1 MSLPQAKERLMTG
14 EELYRRPDLNPCELI
29 EGKIVPM
36 APTLFEHGEVE
47 LNLGS
52 ALRAWAKQTGR
63 GRVPGG
69 EVGIYIRRNPDT
81 VRAADILFI
90 SHERFA
96 RRTSKGYLDVAP
108 ELVVEVLSPQDRW
121 RDVTAKLADYFSA
134 GVDRVWIVD
143 PRVQR
148 VLAYRTPVD
157 RESFETGQLLQDEDL
172 LPGFSLPVAD
182 LFEA

>member
-36 APTLFEHGEVE
+36 APTSFGHGEIE

-69 EVGIYIRRNPDT
+69 EVGIYVRRDPDT
-81 VRAADILFI
+81 VRGADLLFI

-96 RRTSKGYLDVAP
+96 RRSSEGYLDVAP
-108 ELVVEVLSPQDRW
+108 ELIVEILSSQDRW
-121 RDVTAKLADYFSA
+121 SDMAAKLADYFSA
-134 GVDRVWIVD
+134 GVERVWIVD
-143 PRVQR
+143 PRARR
-148 VLAYRTPVD
+148 VFAYRTPAD
-157 RESFETGQLLQDEDL
+157 REALEIGQFLRDEDL

-182 LFEA
+182 LFED